1 MTSPATTRAGPPPPP
16 RLPDGHPGRGAGT
29 GRGPA
34 RVRLSRAVI
43 VVPAVLAAL
52 LVVVPLLGLLAGTQ
66 WRGLPARL
74 ADPSVRP
81 ALRLS
86 LVTTLATV
94 AVCWV
99 LGTPLAWVL
108 SRADGRGATWLR
120 AVVTVPVVL
129 PPVVGGVAL
138 LLAYGRRGLVG
149 EPLLDLFGVRIPF
162 TPFAVVLAQVFVSL
176 PFYVLAVEGAM
187 RGIDRRLL
195 DLSTTLGAR
204 PLRVL
209 THVALPLAAPGIA
222 SGTALAWARAL
233 GEFGATITFAG
244 NFAGET
250 QTTSLLVY
258 VALQDDPQTA
268 VALSLAMLVVAVGV
282 LGLLRGRWLR

>member
-1 MTSPATTRAGPPPPP
+1 MTAPTRDGLP
-16 RLPDGHPGRGAGT
+16 RL
-29 GRGPA
+29 RGPA
-34 RVRLSRAVI
+34 RDGRPGTSRGASRVRFSRAVL
-43 VVPAVLAAL
+43 VVPAAIAVG
-52 LVVVPLLGLLAGTQ
+52 LVVLPLAGLLAGTE
-66 WRGLPARL
+66 WAGLPARL
-74 ADPSVRP
+74 ADPDVRP

-99 LGTPLAWVL
+99 LGTPLAWLL
-108 SRADGRGATWLR
+108 SRTEGPAATWLR
-120 AVVTVPVVL
+120 AVLTVPVVL

-149 EPLLDLFGVRIPF
+149 EPLVDVFGLRIPF
-162 TPFAVVLAQVFVSL
+162 TPMAVVLAQVFVSL

-195 DLSTTLGAR
+195 DVSATLGAR

-209 THVALPLAAPGIA
+209 TRVALPLAAPGIA
-222 SGTALAWARAL
+222 SGTALAGARAL

-250 QTTSLLVY
+250 QTASLLVY
-258 VALQDDPQTA
+258 VSLQDDPQTA
-268 VALSLAMLVVAVGV
+268 VALSLLLLVVAVVV
-282 LGLLRGRWLR
+282 LGLLRGRWVR

>member
-1 MTSPATTRAGPPPPP
+1 MTTTTASPTTAG
-16 RLPDGHPGRGAGT
+16 GAA
-29 GRGPA
+29 PAA
-34 RVRLSRAVI
+34 RVRLSRALI

-52 LVVVPLLGLLAGTQ
+52 VVVLPLVGLLAGVE

-74 ADPSVRP
+74 ADPAVRP
-81 ALRLS
+81 AVRLS

-94 AVCWV
+94 VVCWA
-99 LGTPLAWVL
+99 LGTPLAWLL

-149 EPLLDLFGVRIPF
+149 EPLLEVLGLRIPF
-162 TPFAVVLAQVFVSL
+162 TPIAVVLAQVFVSL

-187 RGIDRRLL
+187 RGIDRRLI
-195 DLSTTLGAR
+195 DVSATLGAR

-209 THVALPLAAPGIA
+209 LRVALPLAAPGIVA
-222 SGTALAWARAL
+222 GTALAWARAL

-250 QTTSLLVY
+250 QTASLLVY
-258 VALQDDPQTA
+258 VALQDDHQTA
-268 VALSLAMLVVAVGV
+268 VALSLAMLAVAVAV
-282 LGLLRGRWLR
+282 LGLLRGRWVR

>member
-1 MTSPATTRAGPPPPP
+1 VTAASQTPPAPPAGAP
-16 RLPDGHPGRGAGT
+16 RGPTAPRVPEGT
-29 GRGPA
+29 G
-34 RVRLSRAVI
+34 RVRLSRAVL

-52 LVVVPLLGLLAGTQ
+52 LVLVPLLGLLAGTQ

-74 ADPSVRP
+74 ADPAVRP

-86 LVTTLATV
+86 VVTTFATV
-94 AVCWV
+94 AVCWL
-99 LGTPLAWVL
+99 LGTPLAWLL

-120 AVVTVPVVL
+120 ALVTVPVVL

-149 EPLLDLFGVRIPF
+149 EPLLEVFGLRIPF

-195 DLSTTLGAR
+195 DVSATLGAR

-250 QTTSLLVY
+250 QTASLLVY

-268 VALSLAMLVVAVGV
+268 VALSLVMLVVAVGV

>member
-1 MTSPATTRAGPPPPP
+1 MTPPTAREAAAPP
-16 RLPDGHPGRGAGT
+16 RPSGTSAPWRGQGASG
-29 GRGPA
+29 
-34 RVRLSRAVI
+34 VRLSRTVLL
-43 VVPAVLAAL
+43 VPAALGFL
-52 LVVVPLLGLLAGTQ
+52 LVVLPLLGLLAGTE
-66 WRGLPARL
+66 WNGLPTRL
-74 ADPSVRP
+74 LDPDVRP

-86 LVTTLATV
+86 VVTTLATV
-94 AVCWV
+94 AICWV
-99 LGTPLAWVL
+99 LGTPLAWLL
-108 SRADGRGATWLR
+108 SRAQGRTSTWLR
-120 AVVTVPVVL
+120 AVLTVPVVL

-149 EPLLDLFGVRIPF
+149 EPLLDLFGFRIPF
-162 TPFAVVLAQVFVSL
+162 TPVAVVLAQVFVSL

-195 DLSTTLGAR
+195 DVSATLGAR

-209 THVALPLAAPGIA
+209 LRVALPLAAPGIA

-250 QTTSLLVY
+250 QTASLLVY
-258 VALQDDPQTA
+258 VKLQDDPQTA
-268 VALSLAMLVVAVGV
+268 VALSLLLLVVAVAV
-282 LGLLRGRWLR
+282 LGLLRGRWVR

>member
-1 MTSPATTRAGPPPPP
+1 MTERAAPAASS
-16 RLPDGHPGRGAGT
+16 
-29 GRGPA
+29 
-34 RVRLSRAVI
+34 RVGLSRTVL
-43 VVPAVLAAL
+43 VVPAFLGFL
-52 LVVVPLLGLLAGTQ
+52 LVVLPLLGLLAGTE
-66 WRGLPARL
+66 WDGLLGRL
-74 ADPSVRP
+74 ADPAVRP

-86 LVTTLATV
+86 VVTTLATV

-99 LGTPLAWVL
+99 LGTPLAWLL
-108 SRADGRGATWLR
+108 SRAEGRTATWLR
-120 AVVTVPVVL
+120 AVLTVPVVL

-149 EPLLDLFGVRIPF
+149 EPLLEVLGLRIPF

-187 RGIDRRLL
+187 RGIDQRLL
-195 DLSTTLGAR
+195 DVSATLGAR
-204 PLRVL
+204 PLRIL

-268 VALSLAMLVVAVGV
+268 VALSLLLLVVAVAV
-282 LGLLRGRWLR
+282 LGLLRGRWVR

>member
-1 MTSPATTRAGPPPPP
+1 
-16 RLPDGHPGRGAGT
+16 
-29 GRGPA
+29 
-34 RVRLSRAVI
+34 VRLSRAVL
-43 VVPAVLAAL
+43 VVPAAL
-52 LVVVPLLGLLAGTQ
+52 GLVLVVLPLLGLLAGTE
-66 WRGLPARL
+66 WNGLPARL
-74 ADPSVRP
+74 ADPDVRP

-94 AVCWV
+94 ALCWV
-99 LGTPLAWVL
+99 LGTPLAWLL
-108 SRADGRGATWLR
+108 SRAEGRTATWLR
-120 AVVTVPVVL
+120 AVLTVPVVL

-149 EPLLDLFGVRIPF
+149 EPLLELFGFRIPF
-162 TPFAVVLAQVFVSL
+162 TPLAVVLAQVFVSL

-195 DLSTTLGAR
+195 DVSATLGAR
-204 PLRVL
+204 PVRVL
-209 THVALPLAAPGIA
+209 TRVALPLAAPGIA

-250 QTTSLLVY
+250 QTASLLVY

-268 VALSLAMLVVAVGV
+268 VALSLLLLVVAVTV
-282 LGLLRGRWLR
+282 LGLLRGRWVR